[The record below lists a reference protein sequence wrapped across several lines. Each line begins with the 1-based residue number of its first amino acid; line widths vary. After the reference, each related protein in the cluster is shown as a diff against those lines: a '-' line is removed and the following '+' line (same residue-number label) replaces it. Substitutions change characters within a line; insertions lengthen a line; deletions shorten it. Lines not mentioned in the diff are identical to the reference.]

1 MKPTYAPFFL
11 MSISCLS
18 AQSLVINEIES
29 DSPGTDDAEFIELYS
44 TTPNT
49 RLEGYVMVLFNRS
62 DDASYAAYDLYGY
75 STDDN
80 GYFVTGESGVTVVME
95 VFSSSS
101 SSNIQNG
108 PDAVS
113 LYQANDT
120 DFPND
125 TAATTTNL
133 VDAVV
138 YDNNQ
143 PDDMALLTGLDETT
157 QFNEDEGGNGASNS
171 LQRQSDGSFIAGTP
185 SPNTSNQALSILASK
200 ASALHIYPNPVVN
213 NIYIDGLNEDAE
225 VSVFSLTGQLVL
237 RTNTTHSVDVSEL
250 LTGVYL
256 VEVTHN
262 GESMRRKLIKH

>member
-1 MKPTYAPFFL
+1 
-11 MSISCLS
+11 
-18 AQSLVINEIES
+18 
-29 DSPGTDDAEFIELYS
+29 
-44 TTPNT
+44 
-49 RLEGYVMVLFNRS
+49 MVLFNRS

-75 STDDN
+75 STGAN
-80 GYFVTGESGVTVVME
+80 GYFVIGDSGVTVVME

-125 TAATTTNL
+125 TAATTINL

-157 QFNEDEGGNGASNS
+157 QFNEDEGGGAMAHQILCN
-171 LQRQSDGSFIAGTP
+171 A
-185 SPNTSNQALSILASK
+185 NQM
-200 ASALHIYPNPVVN
+200 VV
-213 NIYIDGLNEDAE
+213 L
-225 VSVFSLTGQLVL
+225 
-237 RTNTTHSVDVSEL
+237 
-250 LTGVYL
+250 
-256 VEVTHN
+256 
-262 GESMRRKLIKH
+262 